1 MSTFEPGGVYW
12 VESAEDPT
20 VLLAI
25 NPRVTERG
33 YVEWYDSVRDRIF
46 PVVETRT
53 DGEVIVVVSKK
64 ASFRFLPLTLER
76 YRSQVRHRVQGAL
89 DFSDDESLR
98 RFYLNAV
105 E

>member
-1 MSTFEPGGVYW
+1 MSRFEPGGVYC

-25 NPRVTERG
+25 NPRLTERG

-46 PVVETRT
+46 PVLETHA
-53 DGEVIVVVSKK
+53 DGEAIVVVSKR
-64 ASFRFLPLTLER
+64 ARYRFLPLTLER
-76 YRSQVRHRVQGAL
+76 YRSQVRHRVQGAP
-89 DFSDDESLR
+89 DFADDASLR